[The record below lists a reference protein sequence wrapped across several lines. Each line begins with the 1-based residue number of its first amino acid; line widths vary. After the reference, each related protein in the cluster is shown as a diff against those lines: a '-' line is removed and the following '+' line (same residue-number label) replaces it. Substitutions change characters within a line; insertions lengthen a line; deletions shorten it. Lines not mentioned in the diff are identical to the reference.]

1 MFDTLSDRLGGILDK
16 LKRRG
21 ALTEADVGEAMREV
35 RRALI
40 EADVA
45 LDVVRSFTDRVRQR
59 AVGVEVIKSVTPGQM
74 VVKIVHDELVA
85 TLGSDADPIDLNAP
99 APVPILMVGLQGS
112 GKTTSTAKIAKRL
125 TERGKRKVLM
135 ASLDTRR
142 PAAMEQL
149 ATLGKQVEVA
159 TLPIVAGQSAVQ
171 IAKRAIEAAKL
182 GGYDV
187 VMLDTAGRVT
197 LDEGLMA
204 EVAEVKAV
212 TKPHEVLLVADS
224 LTGQDAVNTAKAFD
238 GRVGLTGIVLTRA
251 DGDGRGGAA
260 LSMRA
265 VTGKPIKLL
274 GTGEKMDALEDFDPH
289 RVAGRILGMGDVV
302 ALVERAAENIDIEKA
317 KITAERMRKGTF
329 DLDDL
334 RGQLEQMS
342 KMGGLGGLMG
352 LMPGVAKVKNQI
364 AAANLDDKVFKR
376 QVAIINS
383 MTPKERRAPQAARR
397 FPQAPHRRRLRHQGG
412 GDQPPPEDAS
422 PDGRRDE
429 GHGRR
434 RRQARP
440 ARGSRRHDGLRR
452 RRPLPRDAAGD
463 GGKDGQGRP
472 RWHARRTPA
481 ACRRTSPA
489 CPAAA
494 CRPNSP
500 AASPAC
506 PRAFLE
512 WEGLARRSSAF
523 RFYVPSSPG
532 LCGSRLLP
540 TSVRKNGTRQQ
551 PGSGGSTAGPGRTC
565 GRSARRKGGC
575 PGQAG
580 A

>member
-45 LDVVRSFTDRVRQR
+45 LDVVRSFTDRVKNR

-149 ATLGKQVEVA
+149 ATLGKQVDVA

-197 LDEGLMA
+197 LDEALMA
-204 EVAEVKAV
+204 EVAEVKAA
-212 TKPHEVLLVADS
+212 TNPHEVLLVADS

-302 ALVERAAENIDIEKA
+302 ALVEKAAEAIDIEQA
-317 KITAERMRKGTF
+317 KITADRMRKGTF

-334 RGQLEQMS
+334 RSQLQQMA

-352 LMPGVAKVKNQI
+352 MLPGVAKMKNQI
-364 AAANLDDKVFKR
+364 ASANLDDKVFKR

-383 MTPKERRAPQAARR
+383 MTPKERRAPKLLDASRKRRIAAGSGTKVEEINRLLKM
-397 FPQAPHRRRLRHQGG
+397 HRQMADVMKSLGGPAGKRGPLAGLAGMMGFGG
-412 GDQPPPEDAS
+412 GGPSPEMLKDMAEKMGAGGPGGGGMGGLPP
-422 PDGRRDE
+422 
-429 GHGRR
+429 
-434 RRQARP
+434 
-440 ARGSRRHDGLRR
+440 
-452 RRPLPRDAAGD
+452 
-463 GGKDGQGRP
+463 
-472 RWHARRTPA
+472 
-481 ACRRTSPA
+481 
-489 CPAAA
+489 
-494 CRPNSP
+494 N
-500 AASPAC
+500 
-506 PRAFLE
+506 F
-512 WEGLARRSSAF
+512 
-523 RFYVPSSPG
+523 PG
-532 LCGSRLLP
+532 LPGGLP
-540 TSVRKNGTRQQ
+540 PKF
-551 PGSGGSTAGPGRTC
+551 PGGLPGLPKGLPGLGGS
-565 GRSARRKGGC
+565 KKK
-575 PGQAG
+575 
-580 A
+580 